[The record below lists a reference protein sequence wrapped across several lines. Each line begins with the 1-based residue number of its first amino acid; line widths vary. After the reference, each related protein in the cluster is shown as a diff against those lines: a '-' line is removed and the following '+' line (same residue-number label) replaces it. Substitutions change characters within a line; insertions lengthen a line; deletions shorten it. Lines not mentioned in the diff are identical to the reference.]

1 MDLSGSLV
9 NYESFLR
16 IFSNAK
22 INHTRKPMILIHSAA
37 HRTLKQNDTEKPLAR
52 GGRGNR
58 LGTWHNGTAQDKTSE
73 PGTSDSG
80 LL

>member
-1 MDLSGSLV
+1 
-9 NYESFLR
+9 
-16 IFSNAK
+16 
-22 INHTRKPMILIHSAA
+22 MILIHSAA

-58 LGTWHNGTAQDKTSE
+58 LGTWHTGTAQDKTSE

-80 LL
+80 LLVARFLISQEELKLDILRGKERLI

>member
-16 IFSNAK
+16 ILSNAK

-37 HRTLKQNDTEKPLAR
+37 HRTLEQNDTERPLAMPEH
-52 GGRGNR
+52 
-58 LGTWHNGTAQDKTSE
+58 LA
-73 PGTSDSG
+73 
-80 LL
+80 